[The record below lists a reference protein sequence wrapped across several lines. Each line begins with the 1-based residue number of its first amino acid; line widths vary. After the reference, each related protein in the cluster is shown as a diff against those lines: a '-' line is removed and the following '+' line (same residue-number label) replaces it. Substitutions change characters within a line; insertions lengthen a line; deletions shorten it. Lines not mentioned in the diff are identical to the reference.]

1 LEIHSQKK
9 KSLFLSDQFFFNSD
23 GDLLTSNQSG
33 DIVIMHREE

>member
-1 LEIHSQKK
+1 M
-9 KSLFLSDQFFFNSD
+9 QFSFNSD